1 MNMKTQNVLIAHPSN
16 AKELSVIKAF
26 FEALKIKFEVAQDSP
41 YDPEFIA
48 KIERGREDYR
58 KGKGVE
64 ITMDELKAL
73 CK

>member
-1 MNMKTQNVLIAHPSN
+1 MQTESIFIIHPATSEQVN
-16 AKELSVIKAF
+16 ALKAF
-26 FEALKIKFEVAQDSP
+26 VKALKIKFEIAKETP
-41 YDPEFIA
+41 YDPEFVA

-58 KGKGVE
+58 KGKGIE